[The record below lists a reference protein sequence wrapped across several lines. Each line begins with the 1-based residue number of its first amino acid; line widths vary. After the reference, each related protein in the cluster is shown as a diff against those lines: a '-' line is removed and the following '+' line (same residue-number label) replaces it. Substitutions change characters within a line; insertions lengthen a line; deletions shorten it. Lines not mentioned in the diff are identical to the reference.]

1 MKKHDRDD
9 DFPNSVFSVKP
20 GLSSEEALVNASELL
35 ASASAMANEQAFA
48 SCGAQRLRT
57 FGLAQIIESA
67 MLLVNAAL
75 DEHFPTS
82 TQQN

>member
-1 MKKHDRDD
+1 MKKNERGD

-48 SCGAQRLRT
+48 SSGTQRLQT

-75 DEHFPTS
+75 DERVPTS
-82 TQQN
+82 IQTT

>member
-1 MKKHDRDD
+1 MKKYERDD
-9 DFPNSVFSVKP
+9 VFSNCVFSVKP

-35 ASASAMANEQAFA
+35 ASASAMANEQAFGA
-48 SCGAQRLRT
+48 SGTQRLQT

-75 DEHFPTS
+75 DERVPTS
-82 TQQN
+82 NPST